1 MKIKE
6 ALRLARLELDRHS
19 NEAVFILCELLQKD
33 KVWLFLNE
41 NLDFDERE
49 YFELIR
55 RFKEGEPYE
64 YLFKKVDF
72 YGLEFHIEKGVLI
85 PRYDSEILLEKLLQL
100 CQKEKPKSALEI
112 GFGSGIL
119 SIILAKK
126 CQFKIKACDI
136 NPLALNL
143 ALKNAQKHEVRHLID
158 FVLEDFENLS
168 LKEGEFDLIFSN
180 PPYIKNS
187 YPLDKWV
194 QNEPKN
200 ALFGGE
206 KGYEIL
212 EKIIILAHKKRV
224 KFLACEFGYD
234 QKEILEEILSKYHFE
249 VEFFKDENG
258 FDRAF
263 VAKRIEIS

>member
-6 ALRLARLELDRHS
+6 ALSLAKIELKEKA
-19 NEAVFILCELLQKD
+19 NEALFILCEFLQKD
-33 KVWLFLNE
+33 RTWLFLNE
-41 NLDFDERE
+41 NLEFDERE

-64 YLFKKVDF
+64 YLFKKADF

-85 PRYDSEILLEKLLQL
+85 PRYDSEILLEKLLEL
-100 CQKEKPKSALEI
+100 THKEKLQNALEI

-119 SIILAKK
+119 SIILAKNLGL
-126 CQFKIKACDI
+126 KIKACDI
-136 NPLALNL
+136 NEKALKI
-143 ALKNAQKHEVRHLID
+143 ALKNAKKHEVLID
-158 FVLEDFENLS
+158 FVLSDFEKLE
-168 LKEGEFDLIFSN
+168 LRKGEFDLIFSN

-194 QNEPKN
+194 KNEPKN
-200 ALFGGE
+200 ALLGGE

-212 EKIIILAHKKRV
+212 EKIIIFAYQKEA

-234 QKEILEEILSKYHFE
+234 QKEILSQILDTYNFKA
-249 VEFFKDENG
+249 EFFKDENG

-263 VAKRIEIS
+263 VAKRT

>member
-6 ALRLARLELDRHS
+6 ALSLAKIELKEKA
-19 NEAVFILCELLQKD
+19 NEALFILCELLQKD
-33 KVWLFLNE
+33 KTWLFLNE
-41 NLDFDERE
+41 NLDFDESE

-64 YLFKKVDF
+64 YLFKKADF

-85 PRYDSEILLEKLLQL
+85 PRYDSEILLEKLLEL
-100 CQKEKPKSALEI
+100 THKEKLQNALEI

-119 SIILAKK
+119 SIILAKNLK
-126 CQFKIKACDI
+126 LNIKACDI
-136 NPLALNL
+136 NEKALKI
-143 ALKNAQKHEVRHLID
+143 ALKNAKKHEVLIN
-158 FVLEDFENLS
+158 FVLSDFEKLE
-168 LKEGEFDLIFSN
+168 LRKGEFDLIFSN

-200 ALFGGE
+200 ALLGGE

-212 EKIIILAHKKRV
+212 EKIIIFAYQKEA

-234 QKEILEEILSKYHFE
+234 QKEILSQILDTYNFKA
-249 VEFFKDENG
+249 EFFKDENG

-263 VAKRIEIS
+263 VAKRT